1 MWSNKMTP
9 KMYNPPMSGYM
20 KSIRVMRGAHIGR
33 VIGKEGKVFNA
44 ITENT
49 KGVLYIWYN
58 NDSKEIEI
66 YGENMMGIMQ
76 ATQKLEDRMKRV
88 SNN

>member
-1 MWSNKMTP
+1 
-9 KMYNPPMSGYM
+9 
-20 KSIRVMRGAHIGR
+20 MRGAQIGR

-49 KGVLYIWYN
+49 KGVMYIWYN

-66 YGENMMGIMQ
+66 YGENMHGIMQ

-88 SNN
+88 TKN